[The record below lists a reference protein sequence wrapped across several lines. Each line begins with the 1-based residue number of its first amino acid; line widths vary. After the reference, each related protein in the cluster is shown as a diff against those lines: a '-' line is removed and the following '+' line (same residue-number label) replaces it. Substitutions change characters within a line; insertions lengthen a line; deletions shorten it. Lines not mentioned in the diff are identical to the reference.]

1 MVVAV
6 GGGSPPN
13 TEQKQAAAAAAAQ
26 IILLRL
32 CVGESVM
39 TSLHWVEFRF
49 LVAPPPAEAE
59 PVESR
64 CSAISSEMKV
74 FRSTSW
80 SPLRLLRHTA
90 PEPEEAPPPV
100 PPLLLPL
107 TCVGDPGAPER
118 TLILAMAPL
127 RPGWRRTQHV
137 RCSDSSVLLNSPKFE
152 PHGSTSLF
160 PVSTGDSTWY
170 QVLSEPCWY

>member
-1 MVVAV
+1 
-6 GGGSPPN
+6 
-13 TEQKQAAAAAAAQ
+13 
-26 IILLRL
+26 
-32 CVGESVM
+32 M

-80 SPLRLLRHTA
+80 RPLRLLRQVGTA
-90 PEPEEAPPPV
+90 LEEPPPPPPPPV
-100 PPLLLPL
+100 LLLPL

-118 TLILAMAPL
+118 TLMLAMAPL
-127 RPGWRRTQHV
+127 RPVERMNAQMRS
-137 RCSDSSVLLNSPKFE
+137 RDP
-152 PHGSTSLF
+152 SLVQIHLF
-160 PVSTGDSTWY
+160 NI
-170 QVLSEPCWY
+170 